1 MLLEAASLAPST
13 SAIPGLVWAF
23 RIHADG
29 SAEPLPI
36 EAPVELGH
44 DGRLWL
50 HLNLADARAQQWLAT
65 VDLPMALPARTL
77 LLSKDTFQQLHTAD
91 DCVYGVLS
99 DLMRDIDEA
108 TEETGYLRFVMTER
122 LLISGRHHALCAVDA
137 TRRALEAGRRI
148 DGIAALVETIVENV
162 ADTMD
167 RIADRVAS
175 SLDEIEEQVLSDE
188 AVDLRQNL
196 GRLRRTCV
204 RLHRQL
210 SGLRIVF
217 HRLETKN
224 PGDMKPA
231 LQLRAGKLAQRLDD
245 LDHTVVE
252 MRERSRLLQEELHL
266 KIEEQGNNSL
276 RVLSVLTAL
285 LLPPTLITGIFG
297 MNTKGLPLT
306 DDETGFLWAIG
317 LLLLSSA
324 GAYLIMRRIGLV
336 R

>member
-1 MLLEAASLAPST
+1 L
-13 SAIPGLVWAF
+13 
-23 RIHADG
+23 
-29 SAEPLPI
+29 
-36 EAPVELGH
+36 
-44 DGRLWL
+44 LWL
-50 HLNLADARAQQWLAT
+50 HLNLADGRALQWLASG
-65 VDLPMALPARTL
+65 ALEIPAPARTR
-77 LLSKDTFQQLHTAD
+77 LLSNDTYQQLHAASD
-91 DCVYGVLS
+91 VVYGVIS
-99 DLMRDIDEA
+99 DLKSDIGDA

-122 LLISGRHHALCAVDA
+122 VLVSGRHHALCAVDA
-137 TRRALEAGRRI
+137 TRQALEDGHRI
-148 DGIAALVETIVENV
+148 ESVAVLLETIVENV
-162 ADTMD
+162 ANTMD
-167 RIADRVAS
+167 RIADRIAV
-175 SLDEIEEQVLSDE
+175 SLDEIEEQVLSDD

-217 HRLETKN
+217 HRLEQRN
-224 PGDMKPA
+224 VGELKPA
-231 LQLRAGKLAQRLDD
+231 LQLRAGKLAQRLDG

-285 LLPPTLITGIFG
+285 LLPPTLVTGIFG

-306 DDETGFLWAIG
+306 DVETGFLWAACLIV
-317 LLLLSSA
+317 LSSIA
-324 GAYLIMRRIGLV
+324 AYLIMKRIGIV